1 MNMTRSAISAIYK
14 ILIIAVTI
22 GIPLML
28 YYGSNDQPA
37 GLLAAILSFGVLIS
51 YALYADLLNRR
62 N

>member
-1 MNMTRSAISAIYK
+1 MTRSTISALYN

-28 YYGSNDQPA
+28 YYGSSDPMA
-37 GLLAAILSFGVLIS
+37 GLIAAILSFGVLIS